1 MVLTLIIP
9 KYSPLWPVII
19 PPYWLWPFFGRDTL
33 TAIGG
38 SIAVLYLFAIGLIAS
53 VALTLSRNVLNEQ
66 DAPRPKT
73 LAGYGWLWLRR
84 IIGSLLMIAGVILL
98 VLPGP
103 GLVTI
108 LCGMIFGDFQFFKE
122 LERRLLTTGGT
133 LAFINRI
140 RGFFGI
146 EQIAAPRPQP
156 SAKAA
161 VPNGS
166 DGP

>member
-9 KYSPLWPVII
+9 KYSPMWPAVI

-38 SIAVLYLFAIGLIAS
+38 SIAVVYLFAVGLVAS
-53 VALTLSRNVLNEQ
+53 VALTLSSNFLNEQ
-66 DAPRPKT
+66 EPPQPKS

-84 IIGSLLMIAGVILL
+84 IIGSLLMLTGVVLL

-108 LCGMIFGDFQFFKE
+108 LCGLIFGDFQFFKE
-122 LERRLLTTGGT
+122 LERRLLTTGNA
-133 LAFINRI
+133 LAIINRI

-146 EQIAAPRPQP
+146 EAISPPQP
-156 SAKAA
+156 
-161 VPNGS
+161 
-166 DGP
+166 GPPH